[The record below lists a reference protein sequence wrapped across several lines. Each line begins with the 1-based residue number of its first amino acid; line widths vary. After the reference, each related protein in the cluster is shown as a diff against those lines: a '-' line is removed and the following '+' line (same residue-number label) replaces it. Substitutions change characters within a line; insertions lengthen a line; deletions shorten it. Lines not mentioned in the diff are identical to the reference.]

1 MPKPTATQIKA
12 VRAVLYQP
20 QRVKDLNRLQANLAV
35 VMNLNPE
42 ANLGDG
48 DVRNPPGSGPQWYIP
63 ATGAID
69 DNITLAAGFCDQI
82 AAILL
87 KTRADLAKV
96 DIPAA
101 DRTNLRTALGEEAA
115 SWSARGRV
123 WKRPGQPADPGT
135 AVAEISTHFTAA
147 VAAAKHVSHYYRPP
161 R

>member
-1 MPKPTATQIKA
+1 MPKPTTAQVKA

-20 QRVKDLNRLQANLAV
+20 QRVKDLARLQANLAV
-35 VMNLNPE
+35 VMNLNPD

-48 DVRNPPGSGPQWYIP
+48 DVCNPPGSGPQWYIP

-87 KTRADLAKV
+87 KMRADLAKL
-96 DIPAA
+96 DIPAV
-101 DRTNLRTALGEEAA
+101 DRTNLRTALAEEAA

-123 WKRPGQPADPGT
+123 WKRPGQPADPRVE
-135 AVAEISTHFTAA
+135 VAEISNHFSAA
-147 VAAAKHVSHYYRPP
+147 LAAAKRVAHYYRPP